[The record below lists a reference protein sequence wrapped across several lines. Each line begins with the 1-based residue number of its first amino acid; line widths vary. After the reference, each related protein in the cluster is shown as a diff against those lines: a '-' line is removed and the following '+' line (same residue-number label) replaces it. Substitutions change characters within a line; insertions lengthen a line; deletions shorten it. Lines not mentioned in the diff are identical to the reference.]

1 MHNADM
7 AGYYVDPSFLIMNT
21 GHKGHKLRLTI
32 DVYRFDQMLDIKYL
46 RNHLDDVADA
56 LKIKGFVL
64 DKDAFLALDAER
76 KKSDIES
83 QGLAAKRK
91 QTAKRVGELVKS
103 GIPVDTAKAEV
114 NEALAEIDQ
123 SLSSLKA
130 QAQSVELKIQQFL
143 YDVPNIPSADVP
155 TGNDEADNVEVSRW
169 GTARH
174 FDFVP
179 KDHVALGEQNHGLDF
194 ETAASMTGARFC
206 VLKGRVAKLHRA
218 LAQFMLDQH
227 TEENGYEE
235 INPPLIVNAESL
247 TGTGQLPKFEEDLF
261 KLSVDSDYYL
271 IPTAEVPL
279 TNLVRDQIIDADRL
293 PLKYVAH
300 SACFRSEAGSHG
312 RDTRG
317 LIRQHQFEKVEL
329 VQIVAAEHSSAAL
342 DSLTQDAESI
352 LQKLG
357 LPYRKVILCGGD
369 LSFGSHK
376 TYDLEV
382 WLPGQDC
389 YREISS
395 CSNFLDY
402 QTRRL
407 KARSRLSG
415 DKPELLH
422 SLNGSGLAIGRTL
435 VAVIENYQQQDGSIS
450 IPLVLQPYIGGKT
463 VI

>member
-1 MHNADM
+1 
-7 AGYYVDPSFLIMNT
+7 
-21 GHKGHKLRLTI
+21 
-32 DVYRFDQMLDIKYL
+32 MLDIKHL
-46 RNHLDDVADA
+46 RNHLDDVAEA
-56 LKIKGFVL
+56 LKVKGFLL
-64 DKDAFLALDAER
+64 DKNAFLKLDAER
-76 KKSDIES
+76 KQSDIES

-91 QTAKRVGELVKS
+91 QTSKRVGELVNS
-103 GIPVDTAKAEV
+103 GVSVDAAKAEV

-123 SLSSLKA
+123 SLSLLKT
-130 QAQSVELKIQQFL
+130 QAQSVELKLQQFL
-143 YDVPNIPSADVP
+143 YDVPNIPSVDVP
-155 TGNDEADNVEVSRW
+155 PGHDESDNVEISRW
-169 GTARH
+169 GEPRQ
-174 FDFVP
+174 FDFEP
-179 KDHVALGEQNHGLDF
+179 KDHVELGEQNNGLDF
-194 ETAASMTGARFC
+194 EAAASMTGARFC
-206 VLKGRVAKLHRA
+206 ILKGKMAKLHRA

-227 TEENGYEE
+227 TDENGYEE

-279 TNLVRDQIIDADRL
+279 TNLVRDKIIDSDAL

-317 LIRQHQFEKVEL
+317 LIRQHQFEKIEL
-329 VQIVAAEHSSAAL
+329 VQIVSAGSSAEAL
-342 DSLTQDAESI
+342 ESLTKDAESI
-352 LQKLG
+352 LQRLK

-382 WLPGQDC
+382 WLPAQDC

-395 CSNFLDY
+395 CSNFIDY

-407 KARSRLSG
+407 QVRTRTPGS
-415 DKPELLH
+415 KPELLH
-422 SLNGSGLAIGRTL
+422 SLNGSGLAVGRTL
-435 VAVIENYQQQDGSIS
+435 VAVVENYQQHDGKIS
-450 IPLVLQPYIGGKT
+450 IPDVLQPYMNGKT

>member
-1 MHNADM
+1 M
-7 AGYYVDPSFLIMNT
+7 
-21 GHKGHKLRLTI
+21 
-32 DVYRFDQMLDIKYL
+32 
-46 RNHLDDVADA
+46 
-56 LKIKGFVL
+56 
-64 DKDAFLALDAER
+64 
-76 KKSDIES
+76 
-83 QGLAAKRK
+83 
-91 QTAKRVGELVKS
+91 
-103 GIPVDTAKAEV
+103 
-114 NEALAEIDQ
+114 
-123 SLSSLKA
+123 
-130 QAQSVELKIQQFL
+130 
-143 YDVPNIPSADVP
+143 
-155 TGNDEADNVEVSRW
+155 
-169 GTARH
+169 
-174 FDFVP
+174 
-179 KDHVALGEQNHGLDF
+179 
-194 ETAASMTGARFC
+194 
-206 VLKGRVAKLHRA
+206 
-218 LAQFMLDQH
+218 
-227 TEENGYEE
+227 
-235 INPPLIVNAESL
+235 
-247 TGTGQLPKFEEDLF
+247 
-261 KLSVDSDYYL
+261 
-271 IPTAEVPL
+271 
-279 TNLVRDQIIDADRL
+279 

-352 LQKLG
+352 LQKLD

-450 IPLVLQPYIGGKT
+450 IPLVLQPYMGGKT